1 MILSIKGETMTKH
14 LFPIGL
20 IYVLIIG
27 SGMFMKSKIDLN
39 KQYEQTINAMNVA
52 ININDDLSKTKEISM
67 SSINLLIEENK
78 RLKNELKLHQD
89 VKAIVKDIH
98 RIAE

>member
-1 MILSIKGETMTKH
+1 MTKH

-52 ININDDLSKTKEISM
+52 LNINDDLKKTREIST

>member
-1 MILSIKGETMTKH
+1 
-14 LFPIGL
+14 
-20 IYVLIIG
+20 
-27 SGMFMKSKIDLN
+27 
-39 KQYEQTINAMNVA
+39 MNVA
-52 ININDDLSKTKEISM
+52 LNINDDLKKTKEISI

-89 VKAIVKDIH
+89 VKEIVKDIH

>member
-1 MILSIKGETMTKH
+1 MTKH

-27 SGMFMKSKIDLN
+27 SGMFMKSNYDLN
-39 KQYEQTINAMNVA
+39 KQYEKTINAMNVVL
-52 ININDDLSKTKEISM
+52 NINDLKKTKEISI

-78 RLKNELKLHQD
+78 RLKMNQNFTRMLKQS
-89 VKAIVKDIH
+89 
-98 RIAE
+98 

>member
-1 MILSIKGETMTKH
+1 MTKH
-14 LFPIGL
+14 LFPVGL
-20 IYVLIIG
+20 IYVLLIG
-27 SGMFMKSKIDLN
+27 SCLFYKSKIDLN

>member
-1 MILSIKGETMTKH
+1 MIKD
-14 LFPIGL
+14 LFPVGL
-20 IYVLIIG
+20 IYFIIIG
-27 SGMFMKSKIDLN
+27 SGMFMKSNYDLN

-52 ININDDLSKTKEISM
+52 ININDDLRKTKEISM

-78 RLKNELKLHQD
+78 RLENELKLHQD